1 MPQSAK
7 PFRINGDD
15 HAERRENANTRGYT
29 WKWRQ
34 VSKAW
39 LALPENMFCIDC
51 KADGRDEFATVVD
64 HEVPHRG
71 DQNLFWDQANWR
83 PRCKRHHDRKTGRGR

>member
-7 PFRINGDD
+7 PFRINGDHRPEHRD
-15 HAERRENANTRGYT
+15 NANARGYT

-51 KADGRDEFATVVD
+51 KAEGRDEFATVVD